1 MRQKFIT
8 KCFRFFNTKSDKFYY
23 NLRQLLKMHQFCY
36 KMRQLLQLQ
45 SSLQNTSIHGVL
57 TPLLYWWNQIYW
69 VIRGFNWSTSSW
81 DPLSF
86 FFLFSSHLF
95 WISLSFIFSFI
106 CFTWKCIYFLSL
118 FRRKFSQHPL
128 SSIS

>member
-36 KMRQLLQLQ
+36 KMRQLLQIAKFITKYVDTRGPHASVILMKSNLLSYTWVQ
-45 SSLQNTSIHGVL
+45 LEYFKLRSI
-57 TPLLYWWNQIYW
+57 
-69 VIRGFNWSTSSW
+69 
-81 DPLSF
+81 SF

>member
-36 KMRQLLQLQ
+36 KMRQLLQIAKFITKYVDTRGPHASVILMK
-45 SSLQNTSIHGVL
+45 SN
-57 TPLLYWWNQIYW
+57 LLSYTW
-69 VIRGFNWSTSSW
+69 VHWSTSSW